1 MTPAIGVIPSAAKNL
16 LIAVLLPI
24 TYSVSAQEPLQTIPV
39 EEPPASEEPQAQ
51 QLDPITVTAQ
61 KHSQDLQDV
70 PISMTVVDRATL
82 ERLHVE
88 NVEDISR
95 HTANAQF
102 SLSQGQPFLY
112 IRGIG
117 ATELPSVE
125 SAIGAFRD
133 GVYLG
138 RHMFLFT
145 PLLDVEQVEVLRGP
159 QGALLGKNTTAGAIA
174 IATAMP
180 GDTTEFSAG
189 GYIGNRAHRQV
200 QAAGTLR
207 FAEDWG
213 LRFALMDERRDGY
226 MRNTRDP
233 SRDAA
238 VLRRAGRMKLAWQPQ
253 GPWAAWLT
261 LERGLREDSAIP
273 AQIIHITPQ
282 LQRIYGRYDPQI
294 EGDPDNYQNSMDYGS
309 LSGQA
314 DLAILSVTREL
325 DLGDGA
331 TFSALSNYGRLESF
345 LEQDGDFGPAPIFH
359 VPVSENS
366 RSLGQELRLRGSA
379 GAFDYTVGAY
389 YGRSELP
396 IYAIFGLL
404 PEGAEI
410 LTPELAT
417 LLSLAGLPEPL
428 GSERG
433 FKDFRQSGRATS
445 LFGELDWRFAPKWSL
460 LLGARYT
467 RDDKRLRFINT
478 HEGSGA
484 ALKAALNEEEFDE
497 QRTRNEA
504 DLSPRVGLRYELTPD
519 LNFYGVYQRAF
530 KGGGYSIFS
539 GRREQIEFEEERVQ
553 SVEAGMKGYFFDRRL
568 SLNLNLF
575 ASDYRDLQV
584 FVFNGSFITVVN
596 APRARMRGA
605 ELDGRWLI
613 GSGFSLSGS
622 LGLLDSRF
630 VSFPDGPAQTRE
642 GDPPSSVT
650 AAAGN
655 DNTQDLSGQTM
666 PRSPKVS
673 GAMSLEYVA
682 PPLWRDFG
690 LTTGLG
696 LSHRGRHFL
705 APDLDPV
712 DVQPATT
719 LVNAFV
725 ALAPGDGRWTMTL
738 AGVNLTERVQ
748 QVTALD
754 VPFFSGAHFGTT
766 EQPRRVDLSL
776 RYRW

>member
-1 MTPAIGVIPSAAKNL
+1 MTPDIRVIPGAARNL
-16 LIAVLLPI
+16 VVAVLLPV
-24 TYSVSAQEPLQTIPV
+24 TFYVSAQEPLQTIPV

-51 QLDPITVTAQ
+51 QLDPLTVTAQ

-70 PISMTVVDRATL
+70 PISMTVIDGSTL

-102 SLSQGQPFLY
+102 NLAQGQPFLY

-117 ATELPSVE
+117 ATELQSVE

-145 PLLDVEQVEVLRGP
+145 PMLDVEQIEVLRGP
-159 QGALLGKNTTAGAIA
+159 QGALLGKNNTAGAIS

-189 GYIGNRAHRQV
+189 GYIGSRAHRQV

-253 GPWAAWLT
+253 GPWAAWLS

-273 AQIIHITPQ
+273 GQITRTTPE

-294 EGDPDNYQNSMDYGS
+294 EGDPDNYQNSLDYSS

-314 DLAILSVTREL
+314 DLSILSVTREL
-325 DLGDGA
+325 DFGDGA
-331 TFSALSNYGRLESF
+331 TFSALSNYGRLETF
-345 LEQDGDFGPAPIFH
+345 LGQDGDFGPAPIFH
-359 VPVSENS
+359 IPVFEDS
-366 RSLGQELRLRGSA
+366 RTLGQELRLRGSA

-410 LTPELAT
+410 LTPELAA
-417 LLSLAGLPEPL
+417 LLLLAGLPDPL
-428 GSERG
+428 GSEQSV
-433 FKDFRQSGRATS
+433 KDFRQSGRVLS
-445 LFGELDWRFAPKWSL
+445 LFGELDWGFAPKWSL

-478 HEGSGA
+478 HTGSGSGF
-484 ALKAALNEEEFDE
+484 KAALNEEEFDE
-497 QRTRNEA
+497 RRTRNEA
-504 DLSPRVGLRYELTPD
+504 DLSPRAGLRYELTPD

-530 KGGGYSIFS
+530 KGGGYSVFS
-539 GRREQIEFEEERVQ
+539 GRREQLEFEEERVEG
-553 SVEAGMKGYFFDRRL
+553 VEAGLKGYFFDRAL
-568 SLNLNLF
+568 ALNLNLF
-575 ASDYRDLQV
+575 NSDYDDLQV
-584 FVFNGSFITVVN
+584 LVFNGSFVRVVN
-596 APRARMRGA
+596 APRARIRGA

-613 GSGFSLSGS
+613 GSGLSLSGS

-630 VSFPDGPAQTRE
+630 VSFPDGPAQTHE

-655 DNTQDLSGQTM
+655 DNMQDLSGQTL
-666 PRSPKVS
+666 PRSPRVS
-673 GAMSLEYVA
+673 GALSLEYA
-682 PPLWRDFG
+682 SPLLWRDFG

-705 APDLDPV
+705 TPDLDPV

-719 LVNAFV
+719 LVNAFI

-748 QVTALD
+748 QVTGLD
-754 VPFFSGAHFGTT
+754 VPFFAGAHLGTT